1 MTCVILETVGDFGKK
16 VEELMKV
23 LIAVDDRT
31 FGDAMADFV
40 CKHQWSGLAEF
51 KVVHVL
57 EPILLDESCEVNFL
71 PLLAAN
77 AEQVKFEAK
86 ALVRHVALKIRT
98 HLKSTHVEEVVLE
111 GHPKESILALAKEW
125 PADAIVVGSHGRR
138 GISQLI
144 MGSVSS
150 AIVQNAP
157 CTITVVR
164 LSEADKHKAVNEK
177 QVKAKKEEILI

>member
-1 MTCVILETVGDFGKK
+1 
-16 VEELMKV
+16 MKV
-23 LIAVDDRT
+23 LIAVDDPT
-31 FGDAMADFV
+31 FGDAIADFV
-40 CKHQWSGLAEF
+40 VKHQWSGVTEF
-51 KVVHVL
+51 RVVHVV
-57 EPILLDESCEVNFL
+57 EPILLDQSCEVSFL

-86 ALVRHVALKIRT
+86 ALVRHVALQIRT
-98 HLKSTHVEEVVLE
+98 ALKTAHVEELVLE
-111 GHPKESILALAKEW
+111 GHPKESILSLAEDW

-157 CTITVVR
+157 CTITVVH
-164 LSEADKHKAVNEK
+164 LSQADKNKKVGEQQAQK
-177 QVKAKKEEILI
+177 KKEEILI